1 MGSHLLDV
9 QPRGSSLIMFAGLCL
24 LLVGLSLHGGGLG
37 MSGGA
42 PGGACDSMTPQHNG
56 IKPQEE
62 DGHDHYVLKAVPAR
76 RDVYLTLEAK
86 DTDKTFKGFVIQAR
100 DANDPDKRIGT
111 FTIDEEEGPARFMG
125 CSDDEPQ
132 NAITHRSP
140 EDKTLVNAIWTAP
153 SDFAGEVEFRYS
165 VAQSYGT
172 FYTGLVQNVNI
183 AR

>member
-24 LLVGLSLHGGGLG
+24 FLVGLSLHGGVLG

-86 DTDKTFKGFVIQAR
+86 DEDKKFKGFVIQAR
-100 DANDPDKRIGT
+100 DATNDLDKRIGT
-111 FTIDEEEGPARFMG
+111 FTIA
-125 CSDDEPQ
+125 
-132 NAITHRSP
+132 

-153 SDFAGEVEFRYS
+153 SDFAGDVEFRYS
-165 VAQSYGT
+165 VAESYDT
-172 FYTGLVQNVNI
+172 
-183 AR
+183 

>member
-76 RDVYLTLEAK
+76 RDVYLTLEAT

-100 DANDPDKRIGT
+100 DAN
-111 FTIDEEEGPARFMG
+111 
-125 CSDDEPQ
+125 EPQ

-153 SDFAGEVEFRYS
+153 SDFAGDVEFRYS

-172 FYTGLVQNVNI
+172 FYTDLVQHVTI
-183 AR
+183 A